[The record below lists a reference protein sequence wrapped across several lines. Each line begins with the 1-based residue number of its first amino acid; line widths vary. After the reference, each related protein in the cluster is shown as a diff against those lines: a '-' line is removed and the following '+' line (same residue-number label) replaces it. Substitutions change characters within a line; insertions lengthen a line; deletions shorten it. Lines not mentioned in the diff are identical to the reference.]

1 VTGGA
6 IASFAYNAL
15 RRRTARTTGGVTT
28 SYLYDGL
35 DVVQEQIAGT
45 RRRTTCWAWASTSGS
60 PRSDATGTS
69 TFLSD
74 ALGSTVALADAA
86 GVVQTSYTGSP
97 HRRSPTIAH
106 PPFEARC
113 DM

>member
-1 VTGGA
+1 
-6 IASFAYNAL
+6 
-15 RRRTARTTGGVTT
+15 VTT

-45 RRRTTCWAWASTSGS
+45 ASANYLLGLGIDERFTPERR
-60 PRSDATGTS
+60 DGTS

-74 ALGSTVALADAA
+74 APGSTVALADAA
-86 GVVQTSYTGSP
+86 GLVQTSYTGSP